1 MTIPQLENQKHI
13 EVIIKKDINT
23 VILKIYD
30 YKEEEFN
37 IEDLRVKLTQVQQ
50 DKDRISQEYLD
61 RVNKITDLINIK

>member
-50 DKDRISQEYLD
+50 DKDSISQEYLD